1 MKKSIFIF
9 SILFI
14 LILIIFVDIINIKKT
29 QKAINRLK
37 KEEISFITIIYE
49 NKKSI
54 LTENE
59 NIMYE
64 IVNIV
69 DNILSVKKDD
79 LNQSFMRG
87 DAQDVIEIIITNKNN
102 TNLEI
107 IFAYSYA
114 KELCR
119 ISVSTES
126 VKNIYKIINL
136 SEETFNN
143 LVSMSTEKNK

>member
-87 DAQDVIEIIITNKNN
+87 DVQDVIEIIITNKNN

>member
-54 LTENE
+54 LTGNE

-143 LVSMSTEKNK
+143 LVAMSTEKNK

>member
-143 LVSMSTEKNK
+143 LVAMSTEKNK

>member
-143 LVSMSTEKNK
+143 LVAMSTEKK

>member
-126 VKNIYKIINL
+126 VKNIYKI
-136 SEETFNN
+136 T
-143 LVSMSTEKNK
+143 

>member
-54 LTENE
+54 LTGNE

>member
-54 LTENE
+54 LTGNE

-64 IVNIV
+64 IVNMV

-143 LVSMSTEKNK
+143 LVAMSTEKNK

>member
-29 QKAINRLK
+29 QKSINRLK

-54 LTENE
+54 LTGNE

-143 LVSMSTEKNK
+143 LVSMSTEKK

>member
-49 NKKSI
+49 NKKNI
-54 LTENE
+54 LTGNE

-143 LVSMSTEKNK
+143 LVAMSTEKNK

>member
-54 LTENE
+54 LTGNE

-64 IVNIV
+64 IVNMV

-136 SEETFNN
+136 PEETFNN
-143 LVSMSTEKNK
+143 LVSMLTEKNK